1 MSDLTFPPPNP
12 ENVELAAANRRLT
25 TAILGMVLLTGLV
38 ACMAY
43 LAGRTVTHIR
53 TETSATVRNEVAHG
67 PVVVNPLPAKAAG
80 QPAGAVEAK
89 PVQEAAIPES
99 TEPAPAPGP
108 GLYLQVGLMDPLR
121 DRTMQYR
128 LTKSGFSVWLSPMED
143 SPNSRVLV
151 GPILSPA
158 QQKEMEAKLAAEG
171 YQFFQRRF

>member
-12 ENVELAAANRRLT
+12 ENVDLAAANRRLT

-53 TETSATVRNEVAHG
+53 AETPATVRNEVAHG
-67 PVVVNPLPAKAAG
+67 PLVVNPLPSKTA
-80 QPAGAVEAK
+80 AK
-89 PVQEAAIPES
+89 PTTAAPVQPVAETAIPVS
-99 TEPAPAPGP
+99 TETAPAPGP

-121 DRTMQYR
+121 DRSMQDR
-128 LTKSGFSVWLSPMED
+128 LAKSGFRVWLSPMED

-158 QQKEMEAKLAAEG
+158 QQKEMETKLAAEG
-171 YQFFQRRF
+171 FRFFQRRF